1 MKLCLDTCAYSRL
14 VQQENALV
22 VCVEEADNVFI
33 PSVVLG
39 ELFAGFMLGKREKE
53 NRQQL
58 DAFLNLP
65 GVEVVSI
72 DASVAER
79 YAFIVKQLRSQGTPI
94 PTNDIWIAS
103 VALETGSRLV
113 SYDAHFERIPGLIV
127 LAP

>member
-65 GVEVVSI
+65 GVEVVSV